1 MEAGFVS
8 PSFQSTLGLLPPT
21 SSEPCV
27 LWSLELLPGFVF
39 LYSHGRVGAGWSLL
53 LWTAFIRILPVIKL
67 LPCVCPVRFLQST
80 QTQAHLRL
88 TKWWTGTVFA
98 QEV

>member
-8 PSFQSTLGLLPPT
+8 PSFRSTLGLLPPT

-67 LPCVCPVRFLQST
+67 LPCVSAPCVSSK
-80 QTQAHLRL
+80 AHRLRHI
-88 TKWWTGTVFA
+88 WG
-98 QEV
+98 